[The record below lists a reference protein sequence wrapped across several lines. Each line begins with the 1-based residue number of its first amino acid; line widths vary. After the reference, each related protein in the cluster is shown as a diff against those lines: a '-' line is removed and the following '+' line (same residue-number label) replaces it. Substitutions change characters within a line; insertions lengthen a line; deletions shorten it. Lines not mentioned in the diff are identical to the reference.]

1 MSHIVQL
8 RDPFSDLEALQDDLL
23 ARLDELDSRLAR
35 VLAEFGAPAAA
46 PSSLAAVQMP
56 GLVDRPQ

>member
-1 MSHIVQL
+1 MSHIVPL

-23 ARLDELDSRLAR
+23 AKLDELDARLAR
-35 VLAEFGAPAAA
+35 VLAEFSAPAA
-46 PSSLAAVQMP
+46 SLAAVQMA